1 MAQQLEHKCIICGMA
16 YHHCDSCTRMK
27 DFKPWRA
34 TADTS
39 ECFEAFLALREYE
52 AGRMTKERF
61 AEVLRDLDFDKKRV
75 LPEVQAI
82 FDEVLAEPVVQAESR
97 RQDVPV
103 RQSQNYH
110 RKQKRR

>member
-1 MAQQLEHKCIICGMA
+1 MAQQLEHKCIICGTA
-16 YHHCDSCTRMK
+16 YHHCNSCATMK

-61 AEVLRDLDFDKKRV
+61 GEVLRDLGFDKKRV
-75 LPEVQAI
+75 LPEVQVI
-82 FDEVLAEPVVQAESR
+82 FDEVLAEPVVQAEP
-97 RQDVPV
+97 QKDVPV
-103 RQSQNYH
+103 QQNQNFY
-110 RKQKRR
+110 RKRKRR